1 MNKPDGL
8 QALEQPLASLPH
20 TLRQLIIERIQNLTH
35 YEPLIGIMG
44 KSGAGKSSL
53 CNELFRGEV
62 SPVSDVNAC
71 TRDVLRFRLRSGR
84 HSLVIVDL
92 PGVGE
97 NGRRDHE
104 YRALYRRML
113 PELDLVLWVI
123 KADDRAL
130 TVDEQFWHG
139 VMQPYRQKVLF
150 VINQADKIEP
160 CHEWDSAIGTPSPQ
174 QQVNLKAKQVAIM
187 AMFKP
192 HHPVCVVS
200 ASTGWGIEEMVAAMM
215 RCLPDRATSPVV
227 TQLQGRLCTEPV
239 KSQARDS
246 FGDAV
251 GRVFD
256 TVESSSFLPAP
267 LKTVIRT
274 VRDAVVSVARAV
286 WDWIFF

>member
-8 QALEQPLASLPH
+8 QSFEQPLASLPC
-20 TLRQLIIERIQNLTH
+20 TLRQLILERIKNLTH
-35 YEPLIGIMG
+35 YEPVIGIMG

-97 NGRRDHE
+97 NGQRDHE

-130 TVDEQFWHG
+130 SVDEQFWHG

-150 VINQADKIEP
+150 VINQSDKIEP
-160 CHEWDSAIGTPSPQ
+160 SNEWDTLTSKPSPHQ
-174 QQVNLKAKQVAIM
+174 LGNLKAKQAAIM
-187 AMFKP
+187 AIFKP

-200 ASTGWGIEEMVAAMM
+200 ASTGWGIEEMVATMM

-227 TQLQGRLCTEPV
+227 TQLPGRLCTEQV

-246 FGDAV
+246 FGEAV

-256 TVESSSFLPAP
+256 KRFCES
-267 LKTVIRT
+267 R
-274 VRDAVVSVARAV
+274 RAFWV
-286 WDWIFF
+286 

>member
-1 MNKPDGL
+1 MTKPRSL
-8 QALEQPLASLPH
+8 QALEQPLSSLPD
-20 TLRQLIIERIQNLTH
+20 TLRQLILERIKNLTH
-35 YEPLIGIMG
+35 YEPVIGIMG

-62 SPVSDVNAC
+62 SPVSDVSAC

-97 NGRRDHE
+97 NGQRDQE

-130 TVDEQFWHG
+130 SVDEQFWRG
-139 VMQPYRQKVLF
+139 VMQPYQQQVLF
-150 VINQADKIEP
+150 VLNQADKIEP
-160 CHEWDSAIGTPSPQ
+160 CHEWDTLTSTPSAQ
-174 QQVNLKAKQVAIM
+174 QRVNLQEKQVVIT

-192 HHPVCVVS
+192 CHPVCVVS
-200 ASTGWGIEEMVAAMM
+200 ALTGWGVEAMVATMM
-215 RCLPDRATSPVV
+215 RSLPDRATSPVA
-227 TQLQGRLCTEPV
+227 TQLHGRLCTESV
-239 KSQARDS
+239 RSQARDS
-246 FGDAV
+246 FGEAV

-256 TVESSSFLPAP
+256 TAESSSFLSAP
-267 LKTVIRT
+267 LKTVMRT
-274 VRDAVVSVARAV
+274 VRDAVVSVARAI
-286 WDWIFF
+286 WNWIFL

>member
-8 QALEQPLASLPH
+8 QAFEQPLASLPC
-20 TLRQLIIERIQNLTH
+20 TLRQLILERIQNLTH
-35 YEPLIGIMG
+35 YEPVIGIMG
-44 KSGAGKSSL
+44 KSGTGKSSL

-97 NGRRDHE
+97 NGRRDQE
-104 YRALYRRML
+104 YRALYRRIL

-130 TVDEQFWHG
+130 TVDEQFWHD

-160 CHEWDSAIGTPSPQ
+160 CHEWDTLTSKPSPHQ
-174 QQVNLKAKQVAIM
+174 QGNLKAKQAAIM

-215 RCLPDRATSPVV
+215 RCLLAAPP
-227 TQLQGRLCTEPV
+227 
-239 KSQARDS
+239 AR
-246 FGDAV
+246 
-251 GRVFD
+251 
-256 TVESSSFLPAP
+256 
-267 LKTVIRT
+267 
-274 VRDAVVSVARAV
+274 
-286 WDWIFF
+286 W